1 MTQAIV
7 RIHQPTDRRENLEAL
22 RSLALSVETR
32 IRDCRPSEAMRT
44 WGGCVASDLNLW
56 RMEMERE
63 LLEDGE

>member
-1 MTQAIV
+1 VSIAKATIHV
-7 RIHQPTDRRENLEAL
+7 RSQRRENLEAL